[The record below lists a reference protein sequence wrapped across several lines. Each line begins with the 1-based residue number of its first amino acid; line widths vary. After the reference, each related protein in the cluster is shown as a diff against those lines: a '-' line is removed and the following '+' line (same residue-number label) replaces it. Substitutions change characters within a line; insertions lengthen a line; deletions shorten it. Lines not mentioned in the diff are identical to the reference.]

1 MFKVE
6 IHQHGL
12 DGFGTNAGGEG
23 IFAIFVLR
31 VEQFVFAQ
39 QLELLKRGQARLSY
53 DVIFEV
59 QYALKLLQLHVEQQ
73 ADARRQRLQEPDMC
87 DRRSKLDM
95 AHTLT
100 AYLGNRN
107 FNAALFADDALIL
120 HPLILAAKALIIL
133 YRTKNARAEKAVTL
147 WLERTIVDG
156 FRLFDFTKRPA
167 ADFLRR
173 CNPDLDLV
181 KGFDLGDGIVE
192 FR

>member
-1 MFKVE
+1 
-6 IHQHGL
+6 
-12 DGFGTNAGGEG
+12 
-23 IFAIFVLR
+23 
-31 VEQFVFAQ
+31 
-39 QLELLKRGQARLSY
+39 
-53 DVIFEV
+53 
-59 QYALKLLQLHVEQQ
+59 
-73 ADARRQRLQEPDMC
+73 
-87 DRRSKLDM
+87 M

-100 AYLGNRN
+100 AYLGNCN

-120 HPLILAAKALIIL
+120 HALILAAKALIIL
-133 YRTKNARAEKAVTL
+133 YRTKDARAEKAVTL

-156 FRLFDFTKRPA
+156 FRLFDFAKRPA